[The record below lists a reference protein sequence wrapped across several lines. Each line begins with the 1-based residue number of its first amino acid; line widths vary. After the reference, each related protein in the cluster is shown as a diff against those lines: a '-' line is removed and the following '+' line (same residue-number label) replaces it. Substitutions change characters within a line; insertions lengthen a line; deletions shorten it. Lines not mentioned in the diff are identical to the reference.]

1 MKLINAGLGRTG
13 TTSLKG
19 ALEHLGFGPVYHST
33 DLFTSRED
41 LALWEAAMEG
51 AKMDWRAFFAP
62 YEVAD
67 WPVGLF
73 YKEIIRAHPE
83 AKVMLSVRDP
93 EGWFESISG
102 TLKQVRNLNLPIP
115 QVQRIKNFL
124 EVYAVNG
131 LFKGKVNDKT
141 FMMDFFERHTQEVK
155 AFVGEEN
162 LLVYSVKEGWEPLCD
177 FLDVPVPDEPFP
189 RLNQRGGIREL
200 VMKMFS
206 PSLERR
212 GMGSEG

>member
-19 ALEHLGFGPVYHST
+19 ALERLGFGPIYHTT
-33 DLFTSRED
+33 DLFTSPKD
-41 LALWEAAMEG
+41 MDTWEAAMEG
-51 AKMDWRAFFAP
+51 AAVDWRAFFAP

-67 WPVGLF
+67 WPAGLF
-73 YKEIIRAHPE
+73 YEDIIRAHPD

-102 TLKQVRNLNLPIP
+102 TFKQAQSLNLPIP
-115 QVQRIKNFL
+115 QVRRVKRFL
-124 EVYAVNG
+124 TTYAAEG
-131 LFKGKVNDKT
+131 IFEGKMDDKA
-141 FMMDFFERHTQEVK
+141 FMMDFFERHTEAVK
-155 AFVGEEN
+155 RFVGEGK

-189 RLNQRGGIREL
+189 RLNQRGNIKTLMAKMLSRVPGRE
-200 VMKMFS
+200 VAK
-206 PSLERR
+206 
-212 GMGSEG
+212 